1 MFIVIAFMLAG
12 IALGYALRSIKIS
25 FIHRIILTLVWVLL
39 FLLGLEVGANETVVR
54 QFGTL
59 GLHAF
64 WLATG
69 GTLGSVVFA
78 WLLWI
83 TVRTKLTD
91 K

>member
-1 MFIVIAFMLAG
+1 MLAG
-12 IALGYALRSIKIS
+12 IAFGYALRSIKIG

-59 GLHAF
+59 GLQAF
-64 WLATG
+64 LLATG
-69 GTLGSVVFA
+69 ATLGSVIFA
-78 WLLWI
+78 WLLWL
-83 TVRTKLTD
+83 TVRSKTVD

>member
-1 MFIVIAFMLAG
+1 MFIVIVFMLAG
-12 IALGYALRSIKIS
+12 IAFGYVLRSKKIS

-39 FLLGLEVGANETVVR
+39 FLLGLEVGANETVVQ

-59 GLHAF
+59 GLQAF
-64 WLATG
+64 LLATG

-78 WLLWI
+78 WILWI
-83 TVRTKLTD
+83 TVRTKSTV